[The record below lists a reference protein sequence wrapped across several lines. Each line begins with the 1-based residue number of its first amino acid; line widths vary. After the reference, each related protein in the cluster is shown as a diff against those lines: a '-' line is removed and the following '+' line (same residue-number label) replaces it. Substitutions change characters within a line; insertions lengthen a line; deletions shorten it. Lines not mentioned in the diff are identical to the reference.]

1 MRSRLLTITPRKEQ
15 PSMRNSCKFNFE
27 NFTMK
32 KNPAIWIV
40 ALISIIS
47 GVLIFRSFTGA
58 LVTGLLGTLFWK
70 GQSLENKK
78 VRTHKN
84 KRDGNLTLLL
94 AAAVIKADGRIYQ
107 KERDLVRRKFEHDFG
122 KVDAHQYMQKLE
134 TCLKQKVQVN
144 AVCHHINLEF
154 LPSEKIQILHFLIG
168 IAVSTG
174 VLVESEHLL
183 LQKIANLLEIGNAT
197 YKSMLAMFN
206 YSYQRQHATNSKS
219 EQKQEYNYHSK
230 PSPSRVLDN
239 AYKILELTSSAS
251 NEEIKKAYRRLAKIH
266 HPDRS
271 IHLGEKFQKSAKEKF
286 QKLQEAY
293 DLIKSKRSFK

>member
-1 MRSRLLTITPRKEQ
+1 
-15 PSMRNSCKFNFE
+15 MRNSSKFNFE
-27 NFTMK
+27 NLTMK

-47 GVLIFRSFTGA
+47 GVLIFRSLTGA

-70 GQSLENKK
+70 VQSLENKK

-122 KVDAHQYMQKLE
+122 KAEAHQYMQKLE
-134 TCLKQKVQVN
+134 TCLNQKVQVN

-154 LPSEKIQILHFLIG
+154 LPSEKIQILHFLIA

-174 VLVESEHLL
+174 ILVESEHLL
-183 LQKIANLLEIGNAT
+183 LQKIAHRLEIGNAT
-197 YKSMLAMFN
+197 YQSMLAMFN
-206 YSYQRQHATNSKS
+206 YSYQQQHTTNSKT
-219 EQKQEYNYHSK
+219 EQKQEYNYHAK
-230 PSPSRVLDN
+230 PSASYAIDY
-239 AYKILELTSSAS
+239 AYKILELSSSAS

-271 IHLGEKFQKSAKEKF
+271 VNLGEKFQKSAKEKF

-293 DLIKSKRSFK
+293 DLIKSKRGFK